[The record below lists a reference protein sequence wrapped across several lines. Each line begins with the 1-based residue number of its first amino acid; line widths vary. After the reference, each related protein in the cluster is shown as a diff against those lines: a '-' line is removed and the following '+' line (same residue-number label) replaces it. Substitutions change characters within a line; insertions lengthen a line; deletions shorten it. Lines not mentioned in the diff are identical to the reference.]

1 MLDIKILIER
11 WRRDLPVLLLVNTL
25 IAGLCTLVSDI
36 RYLLDNLLI
45 SHSIGFSIS
54 LLNTLIFCQTSD
66 PIVAPSKL
74 RPWRFILVIPFG
86 VLLGFK
92 IANWLGAP
100 DLLAYFWVNP
110 SQQWRGIATAI
121 LLTASAT
128 GFFIVFYRAQTYRA
142 QLAIEQ
148 QQSAEA
154 KQSELAAQLA
164 LLQAQIEPHFLFNT
178 LANVRSLITRDA
190 PLAQAML
197 DHLNNYLRA
206 SLSRTRKRQVTLA
219 EELDLVTA
227 LLAIS
232 QIRLGSRLRYQID
245 VPADLHA
252 ALLPPLLLQPLV
264 ENALEHGIEPA
275 VEGGEVRIVADVA
288 EQLLRL
294 RVYDT
299 GLGLDAGVIQ
309 ESGDGVG
316 LPNVRKRLENLYG
329 GEGRLALYPNLPSGV
344 ISEIV
349 LPLNR
354 LNH

>member
-1 MLDIKILIER
+1 MRNIKIIIDK

-25 IAGLCTLVSDI
+25 IAGLCTLVSDMS
-36 RYLLDNLLI
+36 YLLDNLLI

-54 LLNTLIFCQTSD
+54 VINALVFCQAPHLIELPHKFLFLRLIFS
-66 PIVAPSKL
+66 
-74 RPWRFILVIPFG
+74 IPLG
-86 VLLGFK
+86 VFCGFK
-92 IANWLGAP
+92 LASWMGAP
-100 DLLAYFWVNP
+100 DVLAYFWVNP
-110 SQQWRGIATAI
+110 SQQWRWLATAA
-121 LLTASAT
+121 LLTTAAT
-128 GFFIVFYRAQTYRA
+128 GFFIVLYRAQTYRA

-148 QQSAEA
+148 QQLAEA

-190 PLAQAML
+190 ALAQTML
-197 DHLNNYLRA
+197 DHLNHYLRA

-219 EELDLVTA
+219 EELDLVMA

-275 VEGGEVRIVADVA
+275 VEGGEVRIVVDIA

-299 GLGLDAGVIQ
+299 GLGLNAAANQ
-309 ESGDGVG
+309 ASGDGVG
-316 LPNVRKRLENLYG
+316 LPNVRKRLETLYG
-329 GEGRLALYPNLPSGV
+329 VQGRLALYPNLPSGV

-349 LPLNR
+349 LPLSR